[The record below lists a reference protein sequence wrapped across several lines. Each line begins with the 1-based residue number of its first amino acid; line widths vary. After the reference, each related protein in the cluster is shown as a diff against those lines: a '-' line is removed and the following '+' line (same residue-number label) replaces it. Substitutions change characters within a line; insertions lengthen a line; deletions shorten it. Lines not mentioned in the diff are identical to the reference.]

1 MRLPWTSLLSTSN
14 SRLWPNYWKKD
25 NLTEIYCFLLMHWYL
40 NCLISIFQRTCFSS
54 NFLTRLFSRWEQGK
68 AVWRS
73 KRVGEQSY
81 RICIPRHESITGM
94 ASDIMFFIT
103 TCDPQL
109 LQKVKWVDGCWV
121 GWGER
126 VDVLTHSIRID
137 LLILFSYY
145 LSIAR

>member
-109 LQKVKWVDGCWV
+109 LQKVKWVDECWV

-126 VDVLTHSIRID
+126 VDVLATNTRW
-137 LLILFSYY
+137 
-145 LSIAR
+145 R